1 MICFSYTHNFFFFL
15 LVIPIVESMQKPERF
30 PFVLTL
36 GMMIV
41 CVIYILIGTISYLAY
56 GDTVQSAVIYNF
68 PLDNKL
74 TIVCKILYSL
84 AICLTAPLMLFPAL
98 KIIENCL
105 FRKFKSGKESMGVKW
120 SKNVYRILLCI
131 FCAVVAFGIGGDNL
145 DKFVSL
151 VGSIACV
158 PLCFIFP
165 GMFHLKVS
173 KKRVD
178 QVSNIA
184 LIVFGIGIM
193 FYTLVVSI
201 QTFINPLEDT
211 ALIAYCPISK

>member
-1 MICFSYTHNFFFFL
+1 MVPKI
-15 LVIPIVESMQKPERF
+15 VIPIVESMQRPEKF

-56 GDTVQSAVIYNF
+56 GDTVQAAVIYNF
-68 PLDNKL
+68 PPDNKL
-74 TIVCKILYSL
+74 TITVKLLYSL

-98 KIIENCL
+98 KIIENGL
-105 FRKFKSGKESMGVKW
+105 FYKLRSGRDSIRVKW
-120 SKNVYRILLCI
+120 SKNIYRIILSILC
-131 FCAVVAFGIGGDNL
+131 AAVAFGIGGDNL

-151 VGSIACV
+151 VGSVACV

-173 KKRVD
+173 KKPMDVTL
-178 QVSNIA
+178 NIA
-184 LIVFGIGIM
+184 LMIFGVGI
-193 FYTLVVSI
+193 LVSLY
-201 QTFINPLEDT
+201 QYS
-211 ALIAYCPISK
+211 ALL

>member
-1 MICFSYTHNFFFFL
+1 
-15 LVIPIVESMQKPERF
+15 MQRPEKF

-36 GMMIV
+36 GMIIV
-41 CVIYILIGTISYLAY
+41 CSIYILIGTIAYLAY

-68 PLDNKL
+68 PLDSKL
-74 TIVCKILYSL
+74 TIVVKLLYSL

-98 KIIENCL
+98 KIIENGL
-105 FRKFKSGKESMGVKW
+105 FQKFKSGKESMGVKW
-120 SKNVYRILLCI
+120 SKNVYRVLLCI
-131 FCAVVAFGIGGDNL
+131 LCAVVAFAIGGDNL

-165 GMFHLKVS
+165 GMFHMKIS
-173 KKRVD
+173 RKRVD
-178 QVSNIA
+178 RVADSA
-184 LIVFGIGIM
+184 LILFGIGIM

-201 QTFINPLEDT
+201 KTFINPLTEST
-211 ALIAYCPISK
+211 ALLAYCPISK

>member
-1 MICFSYTHNFFFFL
+1 MLIKKI
-15 LVIPIVESMQKPERF
+15 VIPIVESMQRPERF

-56 GDTVQSAVIYNF
+56 GDQVQSAVIYNF
-68 PLDNKL
+68 PLDSKL

-98 KIIENCL
+98 KIIENCI
-105 FRKFKSGKESMGVKW
+105 FRKYKSGKESVGVKW
-120 SKNVYRILLCI
+120 SKNVYRVILCI
-131 FCAVVAFGIGGDNL
+131 FSAAVAFAIGGDNL

-173 KKRVD
+173 GKRID
-178 QVSNIA
+178 QVANIA
-184 LIVFGIGIM
+184 LILFGVGIM
-193 FYTLVVSI
+193 VYTLVVSI
-201 QTFINPLEDT
+201 QGFINPVGETT